1 MSSDASKYV
10 KGMRNKMDMDMDI
23 MEIID
28 MMEETISKASTVPL
42 TSKIMLDKE
51 ELLDYIQEI
60 RLVYP
65 EQLKEAKWVKEERQR
80 ILSEAES
87 RAEAIQKNAEETQM
101 QLIDEHEITRQAYEK
116 AEAIRDMSERDARDI
131 KMDTDRYVDEMLGD
145 VEHRLD
151 LLLRKVRED
160 RDEHLNS

>member
-1 MSSDASKYV
+1 
-10 KGMRNKMDMDMDI
+10 MRNKMDMDMDI

-65 EQLKEAKWVKEERQR
+65 EQLKEAKWVKTERQR
-80 ILSEAES
+80 ILAEAEE
-87 RAEAIQKNAEETQM
+87 RADSIKKSAEEM
-101 QLIDEHEITRQAYEK
+101 QEKLIDEHEITRQAYEK
-116 AEAIRDMSERDARDI
+116 AEAIRDMSERDAKDI
-131 KMDTDRYVDEMLGD
+131 KMDTDRYVDEVLGD

>member
-1 MSSDASKYV
+1 
-10 KGMRNKMDMDMDI
+10 MDI

-28 MMEETISKASTVPL
+28 MMEETIDKASAVPL
-42 TSKIMLDKE
+42 TGKVMLDKD

-65 EQLKEAKWVKEERQR
+65 DELKEAKWVKEERQR

-87 RAEAIQKNAEETQM
+87 RAETIQKNAEETQM
-101 QLIDEHEITRQAYEK
+101 QLIDEHEITKCAYDQANELVNNAQQK
-116 AEAIRDMSERDARDI
+116 AMEI
-131 KMDTDRYVDEMLGD
+131 KSDTDQYVDEVLND

-151 LLLRKVRED
+151 LLLRRFLTVENYRRQREFF
-160 RDEHLNS
+160 RQ

>member
-1 MSSDASKYV
+1 
-10 KGMRNKMDMDMDI
+10 MDMDMDI
-23 MEIID
+23 MEIVD
-28 MMEETISKASTVPL
+28 MMEEAIEKASAVPL
-42 TSKIMLDKE
+42 TGKVMIDKG

-65 EQLKEAKWVKEERQR
+65 DELKEAKWVKEERQR
-80 ILSEAES
+80 ILSEAEN

-101 QLIDEHEITRQAYEK
+101 QLIDEHEITQANELVNAAQQK
-116 AEAIRDMSERDARDI
+116 SIEI
-131 KMDTDRYVDEMLGD
+131 KTDTDQYVDDVLND

-160 RDEHLNS
+160 RGYFNNN

>member
-1 MSSDASKYV
+1 
-10 KGMRNKMDMDMDI
+10 MDMDMDI

-28 MMEETISKASTVPL
+28 MMEDTINKASAVPL
-42 TSKIMLDKE
+42 TGKIMMDKE

-65 EQLKEAKWVKEERQR
+65 DQLKEAKWVKTERQR
-80 ILSEAES
+80 ILDEAEE
-87 RAEAIQKNAEETQM
+87 RADSVRKSAEEM
-101 QLIDEHEITRQAYEK
+101 QEKLVDEHEITRQAYEK
-116 AEAIRDMSERDARDI
+116 AEEIREMSERTSREI
-131 KMDTDRYVDEMLGD
+131 KMDTDRYVDDILAD

-160 RDEHLNS
+160 REEHMNN

>member
-1 MSSDASKYV
+1 
-10 KGMRNKMDMDMDI
+10 MDMDMDI
-23 MEIID
+23 MEIVD
-28 MMEETISKASTVPL
+28 MMEETIDKASTVPL
-42 TSKIMLDKE
+42 TGKVMLDKD

-65 EQLKEAKWVKEERQR
+65 DEMKEAKWVKEERQR

-87 RAEAIQKNAEETQM
+87 RAETIQKNAEETQM
-101 QLIDEHEITRQAYEK
+101 QLIDEHEITKCAYDQANELVNEAQQK
-116 AEAIRDMSERDARDI
+116 AMEI
-131 KMDTDRYVDEMLGD
+131 KTDTDQYVDDILND

-160 RDEHLNS
+160 RGYFNNN

>member
-1 MSSDASKYV
+1 
-10 KGMRNKMDMDMDI
+10 MDMDMDI

-28 MMEETISKASTVPL
+28 MMEETINKASTVPL

-65 EQLKEAKWVKEERQR
+65 EQLKEAKWVKTERQR
-80 ILSEAES
+80 ILDEAEE
-87 RAEAIQKNAEETQM
+87 RADSIRKSAEEM
-101 QLIDEHEITRQAYEK
+101 QEKLIDEHEITRQAYEK
-116 AEAIRDMSERDARDI
+116 AEAIRDMSERDSREI

>member
-1 MSSDASKYV
+1 
-10 KGMRNKMDMDMDI
+10 MDMDMDI

-28 MMEETISKASTVPL
+28 MMEETINKASTVPF
-42 TSKIMLDKE
+42 TGKIMMDKE

-65 EQLKEAKWVKEERQR
+65 EQLKEAKWVKTERQR
-80 ILSEAES
+80 ILEEAQE
-87 RAEAIQKNAEETQM
+87 RADQIKKTAEETQEK
-101 QLIDEHEITRQAYEK
+101 LIDEHEITRQAYDK
-116 AEAIRDMSERDARDI
+116 AEAIKDMSERDARERR
-131 KMDTDRYVDEMLGD
+131 MDTEQYVDDILAD

-160 RDEHLNS
+160 REEHQNS

>member
-1 MSSDASKYV
+1 
-10 KGMRNKMDMDMDI
+10 MRNKMDMDMDI

-28 MMEETISKASTVPL
+28 MMEETITKASTVPL

-65 EQLKEAKWVKEERQR
+65 EQLKEAKWVKTERQR
-80 ILSEAES
+80 ILAEAEE
-87 RAEAIQKNAEETQM
+87 RADSIRKSAEEM
-101 QLIDEHEITRQAYEK
+101 QEKLIDEHEITRQAYEK
-116 AEAIRDMSERDARDI
+116 AEAIRDMSERDAKDI
-131 KMDTDRYVDEMLGD
+131 KMDTDRYVDEILGD

>member
-1 MSSDASKYV
+1 
-10 KGMRNKMDMDMDI
+10 MDMDMDI

-28 MMEETISKASTVPL
+28 MMEETIEKASAVPL
-42 TSKIMLDKE
+42 TGKVMVDKD

-65 EQLKEAKWVKEERQR
+65 DELKEAKWVKEERQR

-101 QLIDEHEITRQAYEK
+101 QLIDEHEITKRAYEQANELVNAAQQK
-116 AEAIRDMSERDARDI
+116 SIEI
-131 KMDTDRYVDEMLGD
+131 KTDTDQYVDDILND
-145 VEHRLD
+145 AEHRLD

-160 RDEHLNS
+160 RSYFNNN

>member
-1 MSSDASKYV
+1 M
-10 KGMRNKMDMDMDI
+10 KGLNEMDMDMDI
-23 MEIID
+23 MEIVD
-28 MMEETISKASTVPL
+28 MMEEAIEKASAVPL
-42 TSKIMLDKE
+42 TGKVMIDKG

-65 EQLKEAKWVKEERQR
+65 DELKEAKWVKEERQR
-80 ILSEAES
+80 ILSEAEN

-101 QLIDEHEITRQAYEK
+101 QLIDEHEITKAAYEQ
-116 AEAIRDMSERDARDI
+116 ANELVNAAH
-131 KMDTDRYVDEMLGD
+131 VDDVLND

-160 RDEHLNS
+160 RGYFNNN

>member
-1 MSSDASKYV
+1 
-10 KGMRNKMDMDMDI
+10 MDMDMDI

-28 MMEETISKASTVPL
+28 MMEDIINKASTVPL
-42 TSKIMLDKE
+42 TGKIMLDKE
-51 ELLDYIQEI
+51 ELLDYIQEM

-65 EQLKEAKWVKEERQR
+65 EQLKEAKWVKTERQR
-80 ILSEAES
+80 ILDEAQD
-87 RAEAIQKNAEETQM
+87 RADQIKKSAEEMQE

-116 AEAIRDMSERDARDI
+116 ADAIRDMSEKDAREMKQDVE
-131 KMDTDRYVDEMLGD
+131 TYVDDMLAD

-160 RDEHLNS
+160 REEHMNS